1 MEKWDISYYS
11 EKLKE
16 DRYKFNEE
24 ELRPY
29 FSLGVVLKGLQGSG
43 KDRTIHIL
51 HLIIGKENDYI
62 HRTSEIK
69 ELYGDFNF
77 KQFPIIKK

>member
-29 FSLGVVLKGLQGSG
+29 FSLGVVLKGLWSLA
-43 KDRTIHIL
+43 KRLFDVDVI
-51 HLIIGKENDYI
+51 
-62 HRTSEIK
+62 
-69 ELYGDFNF
+69 
-77 KQFPIIKK
+77 

>member
-16 DRYKFNEE
+16 DRYKFNQE

-29 FSLGVVLKGLQGSG
+29 FSLGVVLKGLWSLA
-43 KDRTIHIL
+43 KRLFDVDVI
-51 HLIIGKENDYI
+51 
-62 HRTSEIK
+62 
-69 ELYGDFNF
+69 
-77 KQFPIIKK
+77 